1 MSAAPQLRR
10 PAYDPAACTVGVVH
24 VGVGAF
30 HRAHQALHLDELLHD
45 PAQQRWALAGVNLR
59 AESVPLLERLAARD
73 GRYVLKTVASDGA
86 SDWREIAA
94 LRELV
99 DHGREPERAVALLAR
114 PEVQLVTMTVTEA
127 GYYLDDAER
136 LLVDEVRAAEAK
148 AGATIYGYLRAGLN
162 ARRAAG
168 AGAVTLLSCDNLR
181 DNGRKL
187 RAGLTQYL
195 EAHGDA
201 ELAAW
206 LADHASF
213 PCCVV
218 DRITPAPTAAL
229 AAETRELFGI
239 DDDATVM
246 GEDFRQWI
254 IEDAFAADRPALEQ
268 AGARV
273 TSEVQAYE
281 DAKLRVLNGGH
292 VAVGFAAALRGFE
305 FFDRAIADP
314 ELSAFFD
321 RYVTGEVLPALGGDG
336 PVDLPAYRDLIKRR
350 FANAHIGDTVE
361 RICKHGANKLAVF
374 VLPTIAASLEQGRM
388 PAAALRIIANWHEF
402 LRRAAAGDLGFACDE
417 PMWEQLQPL
426 LAPGKERDF
435 ASSTLLWG
443 EVPARHPQFVAE
455 LGKLLAAG
463 AADLA

>member
-1 MSAAPQLRR
+1 MSAPQLRR
-10 PAYDPAACTVGVVH
+10 PAYDPAACAVGVVH

-30 HRAHQALHLDELLHD
+30 HRAHQALYLDELLHD
-45 PAQQRWALAGVNLR
+45 PAQRRWALAGVNLR
-59 AESVPLLERLAARD
+59 AESVPLLERLAARG

-86 SDWREIAA
+86 SSWRELAA

-114 PEVQLVTMTVTEA
+114 AEVQLVTMTVTEA
-127 GYYLDDAER
+127 GYYLDEAER
-136 LLVDEVRAAEAK
+136 LLLDEARAAEAQ
-148 AGATIYGYLRAGLN
+148 AGATIYSYLRAGLN

-181 DNGRKL
+181 GNGRKL
-187 RAGLTQYL
+187 RAGLAQYL

-201 ELAAW
+201 DLGAW

-239 DDDATVM
+239 EDDATVM
-246 GEDFRQWI
+246 GEDFRQWV
-254 IEDAFAADRPALEQ
+254 IEDAFAGARPPLEQ
-268 AGARV
+268 AGAQV
-273 TSEVQAYE
+273 TGEVRAYE

-321 RYVTGEVLPALGGDG
+321 RYITGEVLPALGAAG

-350 FANAHIGDTVE
+350 FANAHIEDTVA

-374 VLPTIAASLEQGRM
+374 VLPTIAATMEQGRM
-388 PAAALRIIANWHEF
+388 PAAALRIIACWHEF
-402 LRRAAAGDLGFACDE
+402 LRRCAAGRIGFAYDE

-426 LAPGKERDF
+426 LAPGRERDF
-435 ASSTLLWG
+435 AASELLWG
-443 EVPARHPQFVAE
+443 ELPARHPRFVAE
-455 LGKLLAAG
+455 LSKMLAAG
-463 AADLA
+463 EAGLA